1 MEYVTKAGSESDTQT
16 EEVSNEKKWDSLL
29 SGATLRL
36 RAQRTKSYLQEQFY
50 LFRREMDWFS
60 SIQLTAVLVLF
71 AIFLLAPIGMIMLSA
86 FSFEGVPSLFWIQEV
101 FSQSIYWPMTQ
112 VFPGLVPLADAIDQ
126 LRNPLTA
133 PNGWAALQAIM
144 ASDVVPLHTHPI
156 GWLFEVRGR
165 FIDYSAAAN
174 TLVIQGVDAGAIV
187 NSLYAGLLT
196 TLFSTAIGVTL
207 AFIMARYEFRG
218 KTILRVLLLVP
229 LLAIPFVGAV
239 GLLRMIS
246 IDGTINVLFYEIL
259 HILPYRIVLDGLAAV
274 VLVQTLHFF
283 SLTYLSSYAAF
294 QNIDPTLEESA
305 ENMGAK
311 GFTLFRK
318 VTLPL
323 ALPGI
328 EAGAILTFIL
338 SVEDLGTLIVFEDST
353 QVKHTL
359 TYAIFNNIWA
369 PTGTVEGI
377 ATALGVIL
385 LIIAMI
391 SFFFIRRYMSLR
403 HYAMMSKGGT
413 WNPRFTVGK
422 WFHYI
427 IFYGFIIGILA
438 VALLPHLGVFLLA
451 FMAPGSW
458 GTGDLIPTAFW
469 AGNFLR
475 MFVDPEFFGSIV
487 NSLVYSTIAVIII
500 ILVGTGAAYIIARK
514 KIPGREW
521 LDLLVTIPIAL
532 PGIVIAIGYLIFF
545 SNAPFFNLFL
555 SPVLFY
561 APISLITFSY
571 TVRKF
576 PFTVRSTYA
585 GLQQTH
591 VELEEAAQNLGASRI
606 RVFAGIV
613 LPIIGA
619 SILAGAMMSFVYC
632 MSEVS
637 TSIVLGD
644 INSQWGPITWKMQ
657 SVLGALAMGQSM
669 AAAMG
674 VLLMVIQIIVMTI
687 VNVVLKRRSE
697 ALIGI

>member
-1 MEYVTKAGSESDTQT
+1 MTNTESKHSETS
-16 EEVSNEKKWDSLL
+16 SREKSEDQEWESLL
-29 SGATLRL
+29 SGAALRL
-36 RAQRTKSYLQEQFY
+36 RAQQAKTFLLDHFY
-50 LFRREMDWFS
+50 AFRREMDWFS
-60 SIQLTAVLVLF
+60 NIQLIAILVLF
-71 AIFLLAPIGMIMLSA
+71 GLFLLAPIGVIMLSA
-86 FSFEGVPSLFWIQEV
+86 FSFEGQISIYWIQEV

-112 VFPGLVPLADAIDQ
+112 VFPGLVPIADAIDQ

-133 PNGWAALQAIM
+133 ANGLATLQNIM
-144 ASDVVPLHTHPI
+144 ASNLVPLHTHPI
-156 GWLFEVRGR
+156 GWLFEIRGR
-165 FIDYSAAAN
+165 VLDYSAAAN

-218 KTILRVLLLVP
+218 KTFLRVALLIP

-239 GLLRMIS
+239 GILRMIS
-246 IDGTINVLFYEIL
+246 IDGSLNVLFYERL
-259 HILPYRIVLDGLAAV
+259 QILPYRIVLDGLAAV
-274 VLVQTLHFF
+274 ILVQTLHFF
-283 SLTYLSSYAAF
+283 SLTYLSAYAAF

-385 LIIAMI
+385 LIIAML
-391 SFFFIRRYMSLR
+391 SFLLIRRYMSLR
-403 HYAMMSKGGT
+403 HYAMVSKGGT
-413 WNPRFTVGK
+413 WNPRFTK
-422 WFHYI
+422 ARWFHYL
-427 IFYGFIIGILA
+427 IFYGFIIILLA
-438 VALLPHLGVFLLA
+438 VALLPHVGVFLLA
-451 FMAPGSW
+451 FAAPGSW
-458 GTGDLIPTAFW
+458 GTGDLIPTSFW
-469 AGNFLR
+469 VGNFLR
-475 MFVDPEFFGSIV
+475 MFVDAEFFGSIL
-487 NSLVYSTIAVIII
+487 NSLLYSSVAVFIIV
-500 ILVGTGAAYIIARK
+500 LVGTGAAYIVARK
-514 KIPGREW
+514 NIPGKEL

-545 SNAPFFNLFL
+545 SNAPFLNLFL
-555 SPVLFY
+555 SPVTLY
-561 APISLITFSY
+561 APIFLLTFSY

-576 PFTVRSTYA
+576 PFTVRSTFA

-591 VELEEAAQNLGASRI
+591 VELEEAAENLGASRV
-606 RVFAGIV
+606 RVFGGIV

-644 INSQWGPITWKMQ
+644 INSTWGPITWKMQ

-674 VLLMVIQIIVMTI
+674 VLLMVIQIIVMAI
-687 VNVVLKRRSE
+687 VNIVLKRRSE

>member
-1 MEYVTKAGSESDTQT
+1 MTNSESKTT
-16 EEVSNEKKWDSLL
+16 ESEQYDSTFEEKWRNLI
-29 SGATLRL
+29 SGSALRL
-36 RAQRTKSYLQEQFY
+36 RAREYKDKLENQFF

-60 SIQLTAVLVLF
+60 NIQLIAVLVLF
-71 AIFLLAPIGMIMLSA
+71 SIFLLAPIATVMITA
-86 FSFEGVPSLFWIQEV
+86 FTFEGQISIYWINEV
-101 FSQSIYWPMTQ
+101 FATSIHWPMTQ
-112 VFPGLVPLADAIDQ
+112 LFPGLAPIAEAVDG
-126 LRNPLTA
+126 LRNPDTA
-133 PNGWAALQAIM
+133 ENAWATLQAIM
-144 ASDVVPLHTHPI
+144 GSNLVPLHYHHI
-156 GWLFEVRGR
+156 GWLFEVQGR
-165 FIDYSAAAN
+165 FIDWSPGASAFYIA
-174 TLVIQGVDAGAIV
+174 GVDAGSII
-187 NSLYAGLLT
+187 NSLYSAFLT
-196 TLFSTAIGVTL
+196 TIFATSIGVVL

-218 KTILRVLLLVP
+218 KTILRIALLVP

-246 IDGTINVLFYEIL
+246 LDGTINYFLYSVFGF
-259 HILPYRIVLDGLAAV
+259 RIVIDGLAAV
-274 VLVQTLHFF
+274 ILVQTLHFF
-283 SLTYLSSYAAF
+283 SLTYLSAYGAF

-318 VTLPL
+318 VTFPL

-338 SVEDLGTLIVFEDST
+338 AIEDLGTLIVYEGST

-359 TYAIFNNIWA
+359 TYQIFDNIWA

-413 WNPRFTVGK
+413 WNPRFTK
-422 WFHYI
+422 ARWFHYL
-427 IFYGFIIGILA
+427 IFYGFIIVVLA
-438 VALLPHLGVFLLA
+438 FALLPHIGVFLLA
-451 FMAPGSW
+451 FAAPGSW
-458 GTGDLIPTAFW
+458 GTGDPIPTTFW
-469 AGNFLR
+469 IGNFLR

-487 NSLVYSTIAVIII
+487 NSLMYSAVAVVIIV
-500 ILVGTGAAYIIARK
+500 LVGTGAAYIVARK
-514 KIPGREW
+514 KIPGREA
-521 LDLLVTIPIAL
+521 LDLLVTMPIAL

-545 SNAPFFNLFL
+545 SNAPPFNLFL
-555 SPVLFY
+555 SPVLFFS
-561 APISLITFSY
+561 PIFLITFSY

-591 VELEEAAQNLGASRI
+591 VELEEAAQNLGASRV
-606 RVFAGIV
+606 RVFGGIV

-644 INSQWGPITWKMQ
+644 INSTWGPITWKMQ
-657 SVLGALAMGQSM
+657 SALGAIAMGQSM

-674 VLLMVIQIIVMTI
+674 VLLMVIQIIVMAI
-687 VNVVLKRRSE
+687 VNIVLKRRSE

>member
-1 MEYVTKAGSESDTQT
+1 MTESSSDST
-16 EEVSNEKKWDSLL
+16 EARKNKSSPEERWRSIL
-29 SGATLRL
+29 SGSALRL
-36 RAQRTKSYLQEQFY
+36 QAQRAKLQLQNQLD
-50 LFRREMDWFS
+50 LFRREMDLFS
-60 SIQLTAVLVLF
+60 NIQLIAILVLF
-71 AIFLLAPIGMIMLSA
+71 IIFLVAPIGTVMLSA
-86 FSFEGVPSLFWIQEV
+86 FSFENQISLYWVAEV
-101 FSQSIYWPMTQ
+101 FATSIYWPMTLI
-112 VFPGLVPLADAIDQ
+112 FPGLAPFISAMDA
-126 LRNPLTA
+126 LRNPATA
-133 PNGWAALQAIM
+133 LDGLAILQEIM
-144 ASDVVPLHTHPI
+144 ATSVVPLHTHPI
-156 GWLFEVRGR
+156 GWLFEVEGQ
-165 FIDYSAAAN
+165 FIDWSPGASAFY
-174 TLVIQGVDAGAIV
+174 ISGVDAGAII
-187 NSLYAGLLT
+187 NSLYSATLT
-196 TLFSTAIGVTL
+196 TLFATSIGVVL
-207 AFIMARYEFRG
+207 AFIMARYEFHG
-218 KTILRVLLLVP
+218 KSILRVALLIP

-246 IDGTINVLFYEIL
+246 IDGTLNYFLSNLFGFKVVI
-259 HILPYRIVLDGLAAV
+259 DGLAAV
-274 VLVQTLHFF
+274 ILVQTLHFF
-283 SLTYLSSYAAF
+283 SLTYLSAYGAF

-305 ENMGAK
+305 ENMGAT

-318 VTLPL
+318 VTFPL

-338 SVEDLGTLIVFEDST
+338 AIEDLGTLIVFESSA

-385 LIIAMI
+385 LVIAMV

-413 WNPRFTVGK
+413 WNPRFTK
-422 WFHYI
+422 ARWFHYL
-427 IFYGFIIGILA
+427 IFYGFIIVVLFF
-438 VALLPHLGVFLLA
+438 ALLPHVGVFLLA
-451 FMAPGSW
+451 FAAPGSW
-458 GTGDLIPTAFW
+458 GTGDPIPTVFW
-469 AGNFLR
+469 IGNFIR

-487 NSLVYSTIAVIII
+487 NSLMYSAIAVIII
-500 ILVGTGAAYIIARK
+500 VLVGTGAAYIVARK
-514 KIPGREW
+514 KIPGRES

-545 SNAPFFNLFL
+545 SNAPLFNLYL
-555 SPVLFY
+555 SPVLPL
-561 APISLITFSY
+561 APIFLITFSY

-637 TSIVLGD
+637 TSLVLGD
-644 INSQWGPITWKMQ
+644 INSTWGPITWKMA
-657 SVLGALAMGQSM
+657 SALGALAMGQSM

-674 VLLMVIQIIVMTI
+674 VLLMTIQILVMAI
-687 VNVVLKRRSE
+687 VNLVLKRRSE

>member
-1 MEYVTKAGSESDTQT
+1 
-16 EEVSNEKKWDSLL
+16 
-29 SGATLRL
+29 
-36 RAQRTKSYLQEQFY
+36 
-50 LFRREMDWFS
+50 MDWFS
-60 SIQLTAVLVLF
+60 NIQLIAVLVLF
-71 AIFLLAPIGMIMLSA
+71 SLFLLAPIATVMLSA
-86 FSFEGVPSLFWIQEV
+86 FTFEGTLSVYWISEV
-101 FSQSIYWPMTQ
+101 FATYIHWPMTQ
-112 VFPGLVPLADAIDQ
+112 LFPGLAPIAEAVDG

-133 PNGWAALQAIM
+133 VESWATLEAIM
-144 ASDVVPLHTHPI
+144 GTNVVPLHYRQI
-156 GWLFEVRGR
+156 GWLFEVQGQ
-165 FIDYSAAAN
+165 FIDWSERASAFYI
-174 TLVIQGVDAGAIV
+174 TGVDAGSIV
-187 NSLYAGLLT
+187 NSLYAAFLT
-196 TLFSTAIGVTL
+196 TIFATSIGVVL

-218 KTILRVLLLVP
+218 KTFLRIALLIP

-246 IDGTINVLFYEIL
+246 LDGTVNYFLYSFFGFK
-259 HILPYRIVLDGLAAV
+259 IVIDGLAAV
-274 VLVQTLHFF
+274 ILVQTLHFF
-283 SLTYLSSYAAF
+283 SLTYLSAYGAF

-338 SVEDLGTLIVFEDST
+338 AIEDLGTLIVYEGST

-359 TYAIFNNIWA
+359 TYQIFDNIWA

-377 ATALGVIL
+377 ATALGVL
-385 LIIAMI
+385 LLFIAMI

-413 WNPRFTVGK
+413 WNPRFTKAK
-422 WFHYI
+422 WFHYL
-427 IFYGFIIGILA
+427 IFYGFIIAILA
-438 VALLPHLGVFLLA
+438 FALLPHLGVFLLA
-451 FMAPGSW
+451 FAAPGSW
-458 GTGDLIPTAFW
+458 GTGNPIPTEFW
-469 AGNFLR
+469 FGNFVR

-487 NSLVYSTIAVIII
+487 NSLVYSTVAIII
-500 ILVGTGAAYIIARK
+500 IIVVGTGAAYIVARK
-514 KIPGREW
+514 NIPGKEG
-521 LDLLVTIPIAL
+521 LDLLVTMPIAL

-545 SNAPFFNLFL
+545 SNAPFLNLFL
-555 SPVLFY
+555 SPVLFF
-561 APISLITFSY
+561 APIFLITFSY

-591 VELEEAAQNLGASRI
+591 VELEEAAQNLGASRV
-606 RVFAGIV
+606 RVFFGIV

-637 TSIVLGD
+637 TSIILGD
-644 INSQWGPITWKMQ
+644 INSTWGPITWKMQ
-657 SVLGALAMGQSM
+657 SALGALAMGQSM

-674 VLLMVIQIIVMTI
+674 VLLMTIQIIVMTI

>member
-1 MEYVTKAGSESDTQT
+1 MSNSESESRESV
-16 EEVSNEKKWDSLL
+16 EEATHEDRWRSVL
-29 SGATLRL
+29 SGSALRL
-36 RAQRTKSYLQEQFY
+36 QAQRTKMHLQNQFY

-60 SIQLTAVLVLF
+60 NIQLIAILALF
-71 AIFLLAPIGMIMLSA
+71 TVFLIAPIATVMLSA
-86 FSFEGVPSLFWIQEV
+86 FSFEGQFSIYWITEV
-101 FSQSIYWPMTQ
+101 FVTSIYWPMT
-112 VFPGLVPLADAIDQ
+112 VLFPGLAPISTAIDQ

-133 PNGWAALQAIM
+133 VEGWATLQAIM
-144 ASDVVPLHTHPI
+144 ATDFIPLHTHPI
-156 GWLFEVRGR
+156 GWLFEVQGR
-165 FIDYSAAAN
+165 FIDWSPLAQAYYIS
-174 TLVIQGVDAGAIV
+174 GVDAGAIV
-187 NSLYAGLLT
+187 NSLYAAFLT
-196 TLFSTAIGVTL
+196 TIFATSIGVAL

-218 KTILRVLLLVP
+218 KTILRVALLIP

-246 IDGTINVLFYEIL
+246 LDGTLNYFFYGLFGF
-259 HILPYRIVLDGLAAV
+259 RIVIDGLAAV
-274 VLVQTLHFF
+274 ILVQTLHFF
-283 SLTYLSSYAAF
+283 SLTYLSAYGAF

-338 SVEDLGTLIVFEDST
+338 AIEDLGTLIVFESSA

-359 TYAIFNNIWA
+359 TYAIYNNIWA

-385 LIIAMI
+385 LIIAMV

-403 HYAMMSKGGT
+403 HYAMISKGGT
-413 WNPRFTVGK
+413 WNPRFTRAR
-422 WFHYI
+422 WFHYL

-438 VALLPHLGVFLLA
+438 FALLPHVGVFLLA
-451 FMAPGSW
+451 FAAPGSW
-458 GTGDLIPTAFW
+458 GTGDPIPTAFW
-469 AGNFLR
+469 IGNFIR

-487 NSLVYSTIAVIII
+487 NSLMYSTVAVIII
-500 ILVGTGAAYIIARK
+500 VLVGTGAAYIVARK
-514 KIPGREW
+514 KIPGRES

-545 SNAPFFNLFL
+545 SNAPVFNLFL
-555 SPVLFY
+555 SPVLFF
-561 APISLITFSY
+561 APIFLITFSY

-606 RVFAGIV
+606 RVFGGIV

-644 INSQWGPITWKMQ
+644 INSTWGPITWKMQ
-657 SVLGALAMGQSM
+657 SALGALAMGQSM

-674 VLLMVIQIIVMTI
+674 VLLMTIQIIVMAT
-687 VNVVLKRRSE
+687 VNIVLKRRSE